1 MSTALPQFLT
11 WMKEKYDLSVQRDVV
26 NLAISGVTTD
36 FANRWQN
43 DVLTN
48 RAADILARS
57 TESNQFGLESLKQ
70 AIRTAF
76 NIPASHEI
84 VTTLGASG
92 GIRLVAENLL
102 AGRANAE
109 FIVESPV
116 YEPIRAIPER
126 LGAKVVPVL
135 RLDALAPVA
144 PLVTEKTVAVFVTN
158 PHNPTGHWLTHDELG
173 GLARELETI
182 GSNALVVVDETFSDI
197 GPHPGTSAAAAHPR
211 IVTISSL
218 SKSHGLP
225 ALRCG
230 WVTADPSV
238 VPNLAEDAVLFQNIG
253 CKVAEV
259 ISAMAI
265 EEIDAFRQAARAH
278 VERNRALVAKWL
290 AGMADAGVIE
300 PQHAPSGCVVF
311 PRLRNLHSSLKLVEQ
326 LESSHG
332 VLVAPGIFFGEE
344 YDHHI
349 RIGFGGDQDQLQRGL
364 TRLATGLLAL
374 ARGTQIRKEPMI

>member
-11 WMKEKYDLSVQRDVV
+11 WMKHKYDPTSQRDVV
-26 NLAISGVTTD
+26 NLAISSVTTD
-36 FANRWQN
+36 FANRWQK
-43 DVLTN
+43 DVLAN
-48 RAADILARS
+48 RAAEVIQRS
-57 TESNQFGLESLKQ
+57 AESNQFGLESLKQ

-102 AGRANAE
+102 AGRADAE
-109 FIVESPV
+109 IIVESPV

-135 RLDALAPVA
+135 RLDLLAAVA

-173 GLARELETI
+173 GLARELEAI

-238 VPNLAEDAVLFQNIG
+238 VPNLVEDAVLFQNIG
-253 CKVAEV
+253 CKIAEI

-265 EEIDAFRQAARAH
+265 EEIDAFRQAARDH
-278 VERNRALVAKWL
+278 VDCNRTLVAQWL
-290 AGMADAGVIE
+290 ANMADAGLIE
-300 PQHAPSGCVVF
+300 PHDAPSGCVVF
-311 PRLRNLHSSLKLVEQ
+311 PRLQNFGSTFSLVEQ
-326 LESSHG
+326 FEKNYR
-332 VLVAPGIFFGEE
+332 VLVAPGIFFGDD
-344 YDHHI
+344 YDNYI
-349 RIGFGGDQDQLQRGL
+349 RLGFGGNHDQLQRGL
-364 TRLATGLLAL
+364 NRLGEGLAAL
-374 ARGTQIRKEPMI
+374 QK

>member
-1 MSTALPQFLT
+1 MSAALPQFLT
-11 WMKEKYDLSVQRDVV
+11 WMKHKYDPISQRDVV

-43 DVLTN
+43 DVLTD
-48 RAADILARS
+48 RALDILARS

-102 AGRANAE
+102 AGRADSE
-109 FIVESPV
+109 IIVESPV
-116 YEPIRAIPER
+116 YAPIRAIPER
-126 LGAKVVPVL
+126 LGTKVVGVL
-135 RLDALAPVA
+135 RLDALAAVA
-144 PLVTEKTVAVFVTN
+144 SLVTEKTVAVFVTN
-158 PHNPTGHWLTHDELG
+158 PHNPTGHWLTHDELA
-173 GLARELETI
+173 GLARELEAI

-230 WVTADPSV
+230 WVTADPRV
-238 VPNLAEDAVLFQNIG
+238 VPNLVEDAVLFQNIG

-265 EEIDAFRQAARAH
+265 EEINEFRQAARKH
-278 VERNRALVAKWL
+278 VDRNRAHVTRWL
-290 AGMADAGVIE
+290 SKMAEEELFERLD
-300 PQHAPSGCVVF
+300 APSGCVVF
-311 PRLRNLHSSLKLVEQ
+311 PRLRKLGSTMTLVEQ
-326 LESSHG
+326 LEARHG
-332 VLVAPGIFFGEE
+332 VLVAPGGFFG
-344 YDHHI
+344 DAFDNHI
-349 RIGFGGDQDQLQRGL
+349 RIGFGGDHDKLRRGL
-364 TRLATGLLAL
+364 SRLAEGLAL
-374 ARGTQIRKEPMI
+374 LRQ